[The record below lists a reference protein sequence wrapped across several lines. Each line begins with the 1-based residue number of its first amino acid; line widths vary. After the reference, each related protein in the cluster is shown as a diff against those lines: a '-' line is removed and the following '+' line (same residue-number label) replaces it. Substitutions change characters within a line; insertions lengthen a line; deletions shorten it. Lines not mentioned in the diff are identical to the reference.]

1 MFEEG
6 GNPCFEHAGEGMCVY
21 SVGELYGSTCNEQG
35 CTLWTGACDLNA
47 AGCNIGGSDCNN
59 RQDKVDILRVD
70 RQDKIVI
77 DRSDNGEM
85 SITVV

>member
-47 AGCNIGGSDCNN
+47 AGCNTGGACS
-59 RQDKVDILRVD
+59 RQGGD
-70 RQDKIVI
+70 
-77 DRSDNGEM
+77 
-85 SITVV
+85 SIENVFA